1 MSTSTPIPRS
11 PRLEVP
17 TLETSSPSS
26 SSSSGFGLGLGFGS
40 SSSSVGSAYTS
51 SYKTNSPT
59 SSFNQFNRPAEEG
72 LLSPVPQGSGSTTP
86 SRRRSITG
94 INHGR
99 APAGGVSVVNRVL
112 HHSFTGRTPPAT
124 AQPGP
129 LIPHSIRYILSP
141 RILSPVIL
149 WAVLIYLVHSFLLPL
164 PVPTL
169 SILRPVSDARQG
181 NRDKAEKY
189 FLATAFP
196 QPPIR
201 LGDDTID
208 SLNPL
213 YRPFKPLP
221 PPESPF
227 PRLRPTRF
235 LPPRCLEQ
243 WFANGEMNCGQK
255 ELGEEEKLDVIW
267 LWVNGSDPRWEKEM
281 IAARR
286 EAGIYSPIHHFR
298 CVGFRRRQRMS
309 LADSF
314 RQRTERIGALYALR
328 AGLVTREDQDGTLDH
343 RRLCL

>member
-11 PRLEVP
+11 PRLEIP
-17 TLETSSPSS
+17 TLETSPPSS
-26 SSSSGFGLGLGFGS
+26 SSSSGFGLGLGLGS

-51 SYKTNSPT
+51 SYRNNSPT
-59 SSFNQFNRPAEEG
+59 SSFHRPAEEG
-72 LLSPVPQGSGSTTP
+72 LLSPALQGSGSTTP

-94 INHGR
+94 NGANNAR
-99 APAGGVSVVNRVL
+99 APAGGVGVVKRVL
-112 HHSFTGRTPPAT
+112 HHSFTGRTPSAT

-129 LIPHSIRYILSP
+129 LIPHSIRYLLSP

-149 WAVLIYLVHSFLLPL
+149 WSVLIYLVHSFLLPL

-169 SILRPVSDARQG
+169 SSLRPVSDTRQG
-181 NRDKAEKY
+181 NKDKAEKY

-201 LGDDTID
+201 LGDDTLD
-208 SLNPL
+208 SLDPL

-243 WFANGEMNCGQK
+243 WFANGETNCGQK

-267 LWVNGSDPRWEKEM
+267 LWVNGSDPRWEREM

-298 CVGFRRRQRMS
+298 CVVDGRR
-309 LADSF
+309 
-314 RQRTERIGALYALR
+314 
-328 AGLVTREDQDGTLDH
+328 
-343 RRLCL
+343 